1 MARSPIW
8 LAVLVALLATVLFWA
23 PAGSAGD
30 APLAMQS
37 DSPSPTPSGSPSP
50 DPNFRRVTL
59 SSSRKHVRVGRR
71 VTFMGTVTANRVEC
85 RSATRV
91 TLRRLILG
99 TSNSLVVARRRT
111 DANGGFQFRDT
122 VRWSALYTAVVGR
135 EAGCPRRKSDPEP
148 VFAHVWF
155 KVRVSDV
162 TPAREAS
169 FRISG
174 SAYPNHSN
182 TRILLQMK
190 RDRRWRTIQRQ
201 ELSSRSSFSFSI
213 FAGWE
218 GRRKFRIKWPQGDR
232 DHAKGSSRP
241 IIVRTHA

>member
-1 MARSPIW
+1 MTRSPIW
-8 LAVLVALLATVLFWA
+8 LAVLVSLLAIALLWV

-30 APLAMQS
+30 DPLAMQS
-37 DSPSPTPSGSPSP
+37 GSPSPTPSASQSP

-59 SSSRKHVRVGRR
+59 FASRRHVRVGAR
-71 VTFMGTVTANRVEC
+71 VRFSGTVTANRVEC
-85 RSATRV
+85 RSGTRV

-99 TSNSLVVARRRT
+99 TRNSLVVARRRT
-111 DANGGFQFRDT
+111 DANGSFQFRDT
-122 VRWSALYTAVVGR
+122 VRWSSLYSAVVGR
-135 EAGCPRRKSDPEP
+135 EAGCRRRKSDPEP

-162 TPAREAS
+162 TPARETS

-174 SAYPNHSN
+174 SVQPNHSN

-201 ELSSRSSFSFSI
+201 ELSSRSSFSFSK
-213 FAGWE
+213 FAAWE
-218 GRRKFRIKWPQGDR
+218 GRRKFRVKWPKGDR
-232 DHAKGSSRP
+232 DHEKASSRP
-241 IIVRTHA
+241 VIIRTHA